1 MALSNLQLSL
11 AVAGGLVLAAVVAH
25 GAWTSRK
32 NTPRQ
37 ADPQS
42 PATDAEGLAAD
53 GVKVS
58 GGLIEPSLDS
68 NFGTPGFAMPPVAKA
83 PPVDALVDVIAPIS
97 LDAPVSGDAILAAM
111 PATRRV
117 GSKPFSV
124 EALRVDN
131 GEWEPASA
139 GQRYGAL
146 QAGVQLANRMG
157 ALKDIEYSEFVVKA
171 QAFADALNAGIEF
184 PEMRHEILRAKELD
198 TFASEHDAQL
208 GFTLRARQAAWSP
221 GFITQH
227 AARLGFVPGVMPG
240 RMVLPAASLAVLL
253 PPGFAAAPIL
263 TLEFDAQAALA
274 DDPNQTAIRELALG
288 LDVPHVARAERPFV
302 QMREVAQA
310 LAQAMDGVVTDDN
323 GQPLPTDAMDVI
335 GAELETLYDTLDA
348 REFSAGS
355 PLARRLFS

>member
-37 ADPQS
+37 AEPQT
-42 PATDAEGLAAD
+42 PATGSDGLAAD
-53 GVKVS
+53 GTKAS
-58 GGLIEPSLDS
+58 GELIEPSLDGS
-68 NFGTPGFAMPPVAKA
+68 FGAGAFAVPPVAKV
-83 PPVDALVDVIAPIS
+83 PPLDALVDVIAPIS

-124 EALRVDN
+124 EALRADN
-131 GEWEPASA
+131 GEWEPAAA
-139 GQRYGAL
+139 GQRYSAL

-171 QAFADALNAGIEF
+171 QAFADALNAGVEF

-208 GFTLRARQAAWSP
+208 GFTLRASQAAWSP
-221 GFITQH
+221 GFIAQH
-227 AARLGFVPGVMPG
+227 AARLGFVNGVMPG
-240 RMVLPAASLAVLL
+240 RMVLPGLGV
-253 PPGFAAAPIL
+253 AAAPIL

-288 LDVPHVARAERPFV
+288 LDVPQVARAERPFV
-302 QMREVAQA
+302 QMREVARA
-310 LAQAMDGVVTDDN
+310 LALAMDGVVTDDN

-335 GAELETLYDTLDA
+335 GSELETLYDTLDA
-348 REFSAGS
+348 RDFSAGS

>member
-37 ADPQS
+37 AEPQT
-42 PATDAEGLAAD
+42 PAAD
-53 GVKVS
+53 SAGQA
-58 GGLIEPSLDS
+58 GDNLTGAGAMIEPSLDG
-68 NFGTPGFAMPPVAKA
+68 NFGAAGFTVPPVAKA
-83 PPVDALVDVIAPIS
+83 PPLDALVDVIAPIS
-97 LDAPVSGDAILAAM
+97 LDAPISGDAIWAAM

-124 EALRVDN
+124 EALRADN
-131 GEWEPASA
+131 GEWEPAA
-139 GQRYGAL
+139 PGQRYSAL

-198 TFASEHDAQL
+198 TFASENDAQL

-221 GFITQH
+221 GFISQH
-227 AARLGFVPGVMPG
+227 AARLGFVNGVMPG
-240 RMVLPAASLAVLL
+240 RMVLPAQGV
-253 PPGFAAAPIL
+253 AAAPIL

-274 DDPNQTAIRELALG
+274 DDPNQTAIREFTLG
-288 LDVPHVARAERPFV
+288 LDVPQVDRSERPFV

-323 GQPLPTDAMDVI
+323 GQPLPADAMDVI
-335 GAELETLYDTLDA
+335 GSELETLYDTLDT
-348 REFSAGS
+348 REFAAGS

>member
-37 ADPQS
+37 AEPQPAS
-42 PATDAEGLAAD
+42 PDSAAQTAD
-53 GVKVS
+53 GDNPAV
-58 GGLIEPSLDS
+58 GLIEPSLDG
-68 NFGTPGFAMPPVAKA
+68 NFGNGAFVVPPVAKT
-83 PPVDALVDVIAPIS
+83 PPLDALVDVIAPIS
-97 LDAPVSGDAILAAM
+97 LDAPVSGDAILAAL
-111 PATRRV
+111 PVTRRV

-124 EALRVDN
+124 DALRADT
-131 GEWEPASA
+131 GEWEPAAA
-139 GQRYGAL
+139 GQRYSAL
-146 QAGVQLANRMG
+146 QAGVQLANRLG
-157 ALKDIEYSEFVVKA
+157 PLKDIEFSEFVVKA

-184 PEMRHEILRAKELD
+184 PEMRHEIQRAKELD
-198 TFASEHDAQL
+198 VFASAHDAQL

-221 GFITQH
+221 GFIAQH

-240 RMVLPAASLAVLL
+240 RMVLPGAGV
-253 PPGFAAAPIL
+253 AAAPVL

-288 LDVPHVARAERPFV
+288 LDVPQVDRAEQPFV
-302 QMREVAQA
+302 QLRTVAQT

-323 GQPLPTDAMDVI
+323 GQPLPADAMDVI
-335 GAELETLYDTLDA
+335 GSELETLYDTLDA

-355 PLARRLFS
+355 TLARRLFS

>member
-32 NTPRQ
+32 NKPRQ
-37 ADPQS
+37 AEPHN
-42 PATDAEGLAAD
+42 PLAETDGARLVNRQAAD
-53 GVKVS
+53 GV
-58 GGLIEPSLDS
+58 IEPSFDG
-68 NFGTPGFAMPPVAKA
+68 NFGAGGFSVPPVVKA
-83 PPVDALVDVIAPIS
+83 PALDALIDVIAPLT
-97 LDAPVSGDAILAAM
+97 LDTPVSGDAILAAM
-111 PATRRV
+111 PVTRRV

-131 GEWEPASA
+131 GEWEPAAA
-139 GQRYGAL
+139 GQRYGAV

-171 QAFADALNAGIEF
+171 QAFADVLNAGVEF

-198 TFASEHDAQL
+198 AFASEHDAQL

-221 GFITQH
+221 GFIAQH

-240 RMVLPAASLAVLL
+240 RMVLPGA
-253 PPGFAAAPIL
+253 PGAGAAAAPVL

-288 LDVPHVARAERPFV
+288 LDVPQVARSEQPFV
-302 QMREVAQA
+302 QMRDVAQA

-335 GAELETLYDTLDA
+335 GSELENLYDTLDS

-355 PLARRLFS
+355 TLARRLFS